1 MDFFYST
8 SDNMI
13 GGGYSDVLKSVAL
26 SKLTEKSEGSV
37 RTYLWVIIIL
47 IILSCVSA
55 LLMGDV
61 GKMFSSFNTNL
72 LISANCLAIIGI
84 GMALAYM
91 CSCETISKVDTLTSL
106 APAINPSLNQISPI
120 LSQTLSPTM
129 QSVIPTMQSVQSAIP
144 STQQILPTGSVLPT
158 GSQITTFR

>member
-26 SKLTEKSEGSV
+26 SKMKPADNNV
-37 RTYLWVIIIL
+37 RTYLWVIIFL
-47 IILSCVSA
+47 IIISCICA
-55 LLMGDV
+55 FLMGDA

-72 LISANCLAIIGI
+72 LISGNCLALIGI
-84 GMALAYM
+84 GMALAYL
-91 CSCETISKVDTLTSL
+91 CSCETVSKVDTLTSL
-106 APAINPSLNQISPI
+106 TPAVNSVLNPTLGQISPV

-129 QSVIPTMQSVQSAIP
+129 QSVIPPIPTVQSAIP
-144 STQQILPTGSVLPT
+144 TTQQFLPTGTQLT
-158 GSQITTFR
+158 NIR